1 MSHFCECDYFTM
13 VYDTEK
19 SKQYENHPA
28 MGKMHFFVFI
38 DLWVKMTEI
47 RYSIMRKK
55 ISWSEISITV
65 EISAFFF

>member
-1 MSHFCECDYFTM
+1 MSHFSECDYFTM

-28 MGKMHFFVFI
+28 MGKMFFFVFI

-55 ISWSEISITV
+55 IS
-65 EISAFFF
+65 